1 MSHFAKPTIH
11 SIQNMR
17 VGASSKRT
25 VFRQRRDLFLPQ
37 ADGMK
42 MVCPICYT
50 LKWGKGFLSNISFR
64 SYFMRLQDP
73 GPGKW
78 QLFRI
83 WASIG
88 LQSFG
93 GGASTTFL
101 IQRAFIEKHRWLSM
115 EEFIH
120 LWNLCILT
128 PGINLVALTVLIG
141 KKLGGTWGIVASL
154 AGMLLPSA
162 TITCLLAAIF
172 KQIEHVAAV
181 QAVLR
186 GVIPATGGIML
197 LVGLNFA
204 LPLIRRGY
212 KEGALY
218 LLASSVLITAC
229 ALAVILLKLTVAVV
243 ILGTAFLGALFFSS
257 TQASPPLDEEQGEQ
271 Q

>member
-1 MSHFAKPTIH
+1 
-11 SIQNMR
+11 
-17 VGASSKRT
+17 
-25 VFRQRRDLFLPQ
+25 
-37 ADGMK
+37 MK
-42 MVCPICYT
+42 MACSICYT
-50 LKWGKGFLSNISFR
+50 LNDTKKFYQPSLLGASSMK
-64 SYFMRLQDP
+64 LQDP
-73 GPGKW
+73 RPGIW
-78 QLFRI
+78 QLFLI

-115 EEFIH
+115 EEFMH
-120 LWNLCILT
+120 VWNLCLLT
-128 PGINLVALTVLIG
+128 RGINLLALTVLIG

-154 AGMLLPSA
+154 AGLLLPSA

-172 KQIEHVAAV
+172 KQVEHVAAV

-204 LPLIRRGY
+204 LPLIRRDY
-212 KEGALY
+212 KEGVLY
-218 LLASSVLITAC
+218 LLASSVLIIAC
-229 ALAVILLKLTVAVV
+229 AIAVILLKLSV
-243 ILGTAFLGALFFSS
+243 IIVLLGSVLLGALFFSRKPV
-257 TQASPPLDEEQGEQ
+257 SPRLVAEERAKQ

>member
-1 MSHFAKPTIH
+1 
-11 SIQNMR
+11 
-17 VGASSKRT
+17 
-25 VFRQRRDLFLPQ
+25 
-37 ADGMK
+37 MK
-42 MVCPICYT
+42 
-50 LKWGKGFLSNISFR
+50 
-64 SYFMRLQDP
+64 LQDP
-73 GPGKW
+73 RPGIW
-78 QLFRI
+78 QLFLI

-115 EEFIH
+115 EEFMH
-120 LWNLCILT
+120 LWNLCLLT

-154 AGMLLPSA
+154 AGLLLPSA

-172 KQIEHVAAV
+172 KQIEHVTAV

-204 LPLIRRGY
+204 LPLMRRGY
-212 KEGALY
+212 KEGVLY
-218 LLASSVLITAC
+218 LLASSVLIIAC
-229 ALAVILLKLTVAVV
+229 ALAVILLKLAVIIVVLGAVV
-243 ILGTAFLGALFFSS
+243 LGALFFSPGPP
-257 TQASPPLDEEQGEQ
+257 SPLLKKEEQGEQ

>member
-1 MSHFAKPTIH
+1 
-11 SIQNMR
+11 
-17 VGASSKRT
+17 
-25 VFRQRRDLFLPQ
+25 
-37 ADGMK
+37 
-42 MVCPICYT
+42 
-50 LKWGKGFLSNISFR
+50 
-64 SYFMRLQDP
+64 MRLQDP
-73 GPGKW
+73 GPSKW
-78 QLFRI
+78 KLFLV
-83 WASIG
+83 WATIG

-101 IQRAFIEKHRWLSM
+101 IQRAFIEKHRWLSI
-115 EEFIH
+115 EEFMH

-186 GVIPATGGIML
+186 GVVPATAGIML

-212 KEGALY
+212 KKGVLY
-218 LLASSVLITAC
+218 LLASSVLTIAC
-229 ALAVILLKLTVAVV
+229 ALAVILLKLSVIVVVLGAV
-243 ILGTAFLGALFFSS
+243 FLGALFFSPRPD
-257 TQASPPLDEEQGEQ
+257 SPLHDKQ
-271 Q
+271 QE

>member
-1 MSHFAKPTIH
+1 
-11 SIQNMR
+11 
-17 VGASSKRT
+17 
-25 VFRQRRDLFLPQ
+25 
-37 ADGMK
+37 MK
-42 MVCPICYT
+42 
-50 LKWGKGFLSNISFR
+50 
-64 SYFMRLQDP
+64 LQDP
-73 GPGKW
+73 RPSKW

-83 WASIG
+83 WASVG

-93 GGASTTFL
+93 GGASTTLL
-101 IQRAFIEKHRWLSM
+101 IQRAFIQKHRWLSM
-115 EEFIH
+115 EEFMH

-141 KKLGGTWGIVASL
+141 KKLGGTWGIVVSL

-162 TITCLLAAIF
+162 VITCLLAAIF
-172 KQIEHVAAV
+172 KQIEQVAAV

-212 KEGALY
+212 KEGVLY
-218 LLASSVLITAC
+218 LLASSVLTIAC
-229 ALAVILLKLTVAVV
+229 ALTVILLKLSVIVV
-243 ILGTAFLGALFFSS
+243 ILGAAFLGALFFSS
-257 TQASPPLDEEQGEQ
+257 RSAPPLLEKEQGEQ

>member
-1 MSHFAKPTIH
+1 
-11 SIQNMR
+11 
-17 VGASSKRT
+17 
-25 VFRQRRDLFLPQ
+25 
-37 ADGMK
+37 MK
-42 MVCPICYT
+42 MACSICYT
-50 LKWGKGFLSNISFR
+50 LNDTKKFYQPSLLGASSMK
-64 SYFMRLQDP
+64 LQDP
-73 GPGKW
+73 RPGIW
-78 QLFRI
+78 QLFLI

-115 EEFIH
+115 EEFMH
-120 LWNLCILT
+120 LWNLCLLT

-154 AGMLLPSA
+154 AGLLLPSA

-218 LLASSVLITAC
+218 LLASSVLIIAC
-229 ALAVILLKLTVAVV
+229 ALAVILLKLAVIIVVLGAVV
-243 ILGTAFLGALFFSS
+243 LGALFFSPGPP
-257 TQASPPLDEEQGEQ
+257 SPLLKEKQGEQ

>member
-1 MSHFAKPTIH
+1 
-11 SIQNMR
+11 
-17 VGASSKRT
+17 
-25 VFRQRRDLFLPQ
+25 
-37 ADGMK
+37 MK
-42 MVCPICYT
+42 
-50 LKWGKGFLSNISFR
+50 
-64 SYFMRLQDP
+64 LQDP
-73 GPGKW
+73 RPGTWK
-78 QLFRI
+78 LFRI
-83 WASIG
+83 WAGVG

-115 EEFIH
+115 EEFTH

-141 KKLGGTWGIVASL
+141 KKLGGTRGIIASL

-162 TITCLLAAIF
+162 AITCLLAVIF

-212 KEGALY
+212 KEGFLY
-218 LLASSVLITAC
+218 LLASSVVTIAC
-229 ALAVILLKLTVAVV
+229 ALAVILLKLTVIAV
-243 ILGTAFLGALFFSS
+243 ILGAIFLGALFFSPKS
-257 TQASPPLDEEQGEQ
+257 VSPPLQPAAPPLQEGQRQ
-271 Q
+271 QQ

>member
-1 MSHFAKPTIH
+1 
-11 SIQNMR
+11 
-17 VGASSKRT
+17 
-25 VFRQRRDLFLPQ
+25 
-37 ADGMK
+37 
-42 MVCPICYT
+42 
-50 LKWGKGFLSNISFR
+50 
-64 SYFMRLQDP
+64 MRLQDP

-115 EEFIH
+115 EEFIR

-212 KEGALY
+212 KEGVLY
-218 LLASSVLITAC
+218 LLASSVLIIAC
-229 ALAVILLKLTVAVV
+229 ALAVILLKLSV
-243 ILGTAFLGALFFSS
+243 IIVLLGAAIFGALFFSRKPV
-257 TQASPPLDEEQGEQ
+257 SPLLVEEERGKQ